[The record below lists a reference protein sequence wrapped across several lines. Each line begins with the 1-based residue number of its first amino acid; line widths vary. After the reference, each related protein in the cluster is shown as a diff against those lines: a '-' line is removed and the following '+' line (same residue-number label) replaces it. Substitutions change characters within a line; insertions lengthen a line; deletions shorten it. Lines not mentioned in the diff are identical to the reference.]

1 MARRPVPLLVLAAI
15 ALLIVGGVG
24 WLFYQ
29 GTASGLLG
37 RKGHLQQVTSLPVG
51 ADGVSELFDLTLRSS
66 TGGVVRAMLR
76 VPRGGSPP
84 YPGVVLVGGMELGRR
99 VAALRGLDAIAR
111 YAVIVSPDYP
121 IQVDARALAGLG
133 LLAAGPRLRA
143 AALDLVAQV
152 SLQVDYL
159 LSRRDVARDRVFLV
173 GSSFGA
179 PAVVIAGGIDPR
191 PAAVI
196 ALYGGGHVG
205 SLVSHVL
212 TLGRDGISPW
222 QASLAGHGLAL
233 LLLPL
238 EPTRY
243 AGRIAPRPLLMVNG
257 ARDTLIPR
265 ANADALYAA
274 AREPKDILWMASEHV
289 HPDEAELIG
298 AVSGWIAAWLAKRGL
313 LPPEAALDASLDCSR
328 RPRVSSGRVASRAG
342 EGSGGVGPPR
352 PVPRPQGG
360 DSGEWVTQLERS
372 PALDD
377 GPRPASRTAC

>member
-1 MARRPVPLLVLAAI
+1 MARRPAPLLVLAAI
-15 ALLIVGGVG
+15 ALLILGGVG

-37 RKGHLQQVTSLPVG
+37 RKGRLQQVSSLPVG

-66 TGGVVRAMLR
+66 TGEVVRAMLR

-84 YPGVVLVGGMELGRR
+84 YPGVVLVG
-99 VAALRGLDAIAR
+99 
-111 YAVIVSPDYP
+111 
-121 IQVDARALAGLG
+121 LG
-133 LLAAGPRLRA
+133 LLAAGPRLRT

-179 PAVVIAGGIDPR
+179 PAVVIAGGVDPR

-212 TLGRDGISPW
+212 TLGRGGISPW

-257 ARDTLIPR
+257 ARDSLIPR

-289 HPDEAELIG
+289 HPDETELIG

-313 LPPEAALDASLDCSR
+313 LPPEAALDTSR
-328 RPRVSSGRVASRAG
+328 N
-342 EGSGGVGPPR
+342 
-352 PVPRPQGG
+352 
-360 DSGEWVTQLERS
+360 
-372 PALDD
+372 
-377 GPRPASRTAC
+377 

>member
-51 ADGVSELFDLTLRSS
+51 SELFDLTLRSS

-159 LSRRDVARDRVFLV
+159 LSRRDVAR
-173 GSSFGA
+173 
-179 PAVVIAGGIDPR
+179 
-191 PAAVI
+191 
-196 ALYGGGHVG
+196 
-205 SLVSHVL
+205 
-212 TLGRDGISPW
+212 
-222 QASLAGHGLAL
+222 
-233 LLLPL
+233 
-238 EPTRY
+238 
-243 AGRIAPRPLLMVNG
+243 
-257 ARDTLIPR
+257 
-265 ANADALYAA
+265 
-274 AREPKDILWMASEHV
+274 
-289 HPDEAELIG
+289 
-298 AVSGWIAAWLAKRGL
+298 
-313 LPPEAALDASLDCSR
+313 
-328 RPRVSSGRVASRAG
+328 
-342 EGSGGVGPPR
+342 
-352 PVPRPQGG
+352 
-360 DSGEWVTQLERS
+360 
-372 PALDD
+372 
-377 GPRPASRTAC
+377 

>member
-1 MARRPVPLLVLAAI
+1 MSRRPAPLLVLGAV
-15 ALLIVGGVG
+15 ALLVAAGLG

-29 GTASGLLG
+29 GTASGLLH
-37 RKGHLQQVTSLPVG
+37 RKGHLQQVTPQAVG
-51 ADGVSELFDLTLRSS
+51 ADSVSELFDVTLRSS
-66 TGGVVRAMLR
+66 TGSVVHTMLR

-121 IQVDARALAGLG
+121 IQVDGRSLEGLG
-133 LLAAGPRLRA
+133 LLAAGPRLRT

-179 PAVVIAGGIDPR
+179 PAVVIAGGVDPR

-212 TLGRDGISPW
+212 RLGRDGISPW

-233 LLLPL
+233 LLVPL

-243 AGRIAPRPLLMVNG
+243 AGRISPRPLLMVNG
-257 ARDTLIPR
+257 ARDSLIPR
-265 ANADALYAA
+265 ANADALYEA

-289 HPDEAELIG
+289 HPDETELIG

-313 LPPEAALDASLDCSR
+313 LPPEAALNASLDCSR
-328 RPRVSSGRVASRAG
+328 GPHARSGRVASGAGSAPAEWDPRSLCAARRAAIQA
-342 EGSGGVGPPR
+342 SG
-352 PVPRPQGG
+352 
-360 DSGEWVTQLERS
+360 
-372 PALDD
+372 
-377 GPRPASRTAC
+377 

>member
-1 MARRPVPLLVLAAI
+1 MARRPTLLLALAAI

-37 RKGHLQQVTSLPVG
+37 RKGHLRQVTSLPIG
-51 ADGVSELFDLTLRSS
+51 ADDVSDLFDLTLRSS
-66 TGGVVRAMLR
+66 TGEAVHAMLR
-76 VPRGGSPP
+76 LPRRGSPP

-121 IQVDARALAGLG
+121 IQVDAHALEGLG

-179 PAVVIAGGIDPR
+179 PAVVIAGGVDPR

-212 TLGRDGISPW
+212 TLGRGGISPW

-257 ARDTLIPR
+257 ARDSLIPR

-289 HPDEAELIG
+289 HPDETELIG

-313 LPPEAALDASLDCSR
+313 LPPEAALDTSR
-328 RPRVSSGRVASRAG
+328 N
-342 EGSGGVGPPR
+342 
-352 PVPRPQGG
+352 
-360 DSGEWVTQLERS
+360 
-372 PALDD
+372 
-377 GPRPASRTAC
+377 